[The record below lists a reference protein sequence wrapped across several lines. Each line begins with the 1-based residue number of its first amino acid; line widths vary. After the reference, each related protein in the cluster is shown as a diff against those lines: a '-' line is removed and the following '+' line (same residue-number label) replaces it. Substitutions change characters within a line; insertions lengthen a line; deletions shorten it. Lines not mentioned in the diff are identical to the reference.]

1 MFYDKTVD
9 LRSRS
14 AMQEFLQRHF
24 RYSTGNSLNRSTG
37 YAQCIKLHRLGLSRE
52 QLDRAWEILET
63 DVWDE
68 IRHPIDAFTAANGGA
83 WTIGTNGRSGGY
95 LVLVQQ

>member
-24 RYSTGNSLNRSTG
+24 RYSTGNS
-37 YAQCIKLHRLGLSRE
+37 LSRE